1 MVSEMV
7 QKPSGKPQAPE
18 QTRPAEP
25 AEASETWCI
34 VAKFTEGGG
43 GKCGVWWRTGASGGC
58 LTFWYIE
65 QLHLLHYVTPGDSD
79 EGKSALG
86 CCSLL
91 NTVRAQESV
100 KPQRSREDPGAI
112 IMVSV

>member
-43 GKCGVWWRTGASGGC
+43 GKCWSLVEDWRFGRVFDV
-58 LTFWYIE
+58 LV
-65 QLHLLHYVTPGDSD
+65 H
-79 EGKSALG
+79 
-86 CCSLL
+86 
-91 NTVRAQESV
+91 
-100 KPQRSREDPGAI
+100 
-112 IMVSV
+112 